1 MSLSNT
7 MSTSY
12 AKPDTLIGTAL
23 APLDWT
29 RSVGLVFSFSLLM
42 ALSAQIVIPIG
53 PVPIT
58 GQTFVVLLTGAL
70 LGSRLGA
77 MAMIVYLIEGASGL
91 PFFYGGSGGLG
102 HLLGPTGGYLV
113 AFPAAAF
120 ITGAFAEH
128 DWDRRFVTAVAA
140 MAIGSV
146 VIMLSGWTWFALVT
160 NTPMSVAFNLTVFK
174 FIPGDIIKIILAS
187 AALPA
192 GWALLKRKA
201 SHKPE

>member
-1 MSLSNT
+1 

-12 AKPDTLIGTAL
+12 NYAQTDTLLATAL

-42 ALSAQIVIPIG
+42 ALAAQISIPVG

-58 GQTFVVLLTGAL
+58 AQTFVVLLTGAL

-91 PFFYGGSGGLG
+91 PFFSGGRGGLL

-113 AFPAAAF
+113 SFPAAAF
-120 ITGAFAEH
+120 ITGAFAEN
-128 DWDRRFVTAVAA
+128 DWDKRFWTAVAA
-140 MAIGSV
+140 MGIGSLL
-146 VIMLSGWTWFALVT
+146 IMLSGWAWFSLVT
-160 NTPMSVAFNLTVFK
+160 HTPPVIAFQLTVLK
-174 FIPGDIIKIILAS
+174 FIPGDIIKILLAA

-192 GWALLKRKA
+192 GWKLLKKNA
-201 SHKPE
+201 SQKR

>member
-1 MSLSNT
+1 
-7 MSTSY
+7 MSTSF
-12 AKPDTLIGTAL
+12 AKPETLIGTAL

-29 RSVGLVFSFSLLM
+29 RSVGLVLGFSLLM
-42 ALSAQIVIPIG
+42 ALSAQIVFPIG

-77 MAMIVYLIEGASGL
+77 MTMIVYLVEGASGL
-91 PFFYGGSGGLG
+91 PFFYGGGGGLA

-128 DWDRRFVTAVAA
+128 DWDRRFPTAVAA

-146 VIMLSGWTWFALVT
+146 VIMLSGWTWFSLVT
-160 NTPMSVAFNLTVFK
+160 KTPMLTAFKIAMLP
-174 FIPGDIIKIILAS
+174 FIPGDIIKILLAA

-192 GWALLKRKA
+192 GWALLKRRA
-201 SHKPE
+201 SQKH

>member
-1 MSLSNT
+1 
-7 MSTSY
+7 MSTSF
-12 AKPDTLIGTAL
+12 AKPETLVGTAL

-29 RSVGLVFSFSLLM
+29 RSVGLVLAFSLLL
-42 ALSAQIVIPIG
+42 ALSAQIVFPIG

-77 MAMIVYLIEGASGL
+77 ITMIVYLVEGASGL
-91 PFFYGGSGGLG
+91 PFFYGGSGGLA

-128 DWDRRFVTAVAA
+128 DWDRRFPTAVAA
-140 MAIGSV
+140 MAIGSL
-146 VIMLSGWTWFALVT
+146 VIMLSGWTWFAILT
-160 NTPMSVAFNLTVFK
+160 NTPLDVAFRITVLK
-174 FIPGDIIKIILAS
+174 FIPGDIVKIVLA
-187 AALPA
+187 AATLPA

-201 SHKPE
+201 SEKP

>member
-1 MSLSNT
+1 

-12 AKPDTLIGTAL
+12 AKPETLLGTAL
-23 APLDWT
+23 APLDWV
-29 RSVGLVFSFSLLM
+29 RSVGLVLGFSLLM

-53 PVPIT
+53 AVPIT

-77 MAMIVYLIEGASGL
+77 ITMIVYLVEGVSGL
-91 PFFYGGSGGLG
+91 PFFFGGSSGFG

-128 DWDRRFVTAVAA
+128 DWDRRFPSAVAA
-140 MAIGSV
+140 MAIGSL
-146 VIMLSGWTWFALVT
+146 VITLSGWAWYAILT
-160 NTPMSVAFNLTVFK
+160 NSSMMVVFK
-174 FIPGDIIKIILAS
+174 YTVLPLIPGDIIKILLAA

-201 SHKPE
+201 SQKRV

>member
-1 MSLSNT
+1 

-12 AKPDTLIGTAL
+12 DYAQPDTLLAAAL

-42 ALSAQIVIPIG
+42 ALAAQISIPAG

-91 PFFYGGSGGLG
+91 PFFSGGRGGLL

-113 AFPAAAF
+113 SFPAAAF

-128 DWDRRFVTAVAA
+128 DWDKRFLTAVAA
-140 MAIGSV
+140 MAIGSLI
-146 VIMLSGWTWFALVT
+146 IMLSGWAWFSLVT
-160 NTPMSVAFNLTVFK
+160 HTSPIVAFQISVLK
-174 FIPGDIIKIILAS
+174 FIPGDIVKILLAA
-187 AALPA
+187 AALPL
-192 GWALLKRKA
+192 GWKLLKSKA
-201 SHKPE
+201 SQKR